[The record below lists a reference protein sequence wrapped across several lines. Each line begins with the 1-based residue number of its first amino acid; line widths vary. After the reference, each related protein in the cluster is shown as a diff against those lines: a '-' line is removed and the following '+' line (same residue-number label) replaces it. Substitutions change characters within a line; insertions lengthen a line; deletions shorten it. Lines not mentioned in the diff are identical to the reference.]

1 MNVKPNTCKQ
11 AGSIVYKH
19 HWISIKSLVF
29 LFKSIDIIHQL
40 MTYIYMSST
49 FLPFKEK
56 WSAVLFSEKT
66 TVQRLIG
73 RKIWLASNSQH

>member
-11 AGSIVYKH
+11 AGSTVYKH

-40 MTYIYMSST
+40 MTHTHIYIHIYIYVYVIN
-49 FLPFKEK
+49 LPSF
-56 WSAVLFSEKT
+56 
-66 TVQRLIG
+66 
-73 RKIWLASNSQH
+73 